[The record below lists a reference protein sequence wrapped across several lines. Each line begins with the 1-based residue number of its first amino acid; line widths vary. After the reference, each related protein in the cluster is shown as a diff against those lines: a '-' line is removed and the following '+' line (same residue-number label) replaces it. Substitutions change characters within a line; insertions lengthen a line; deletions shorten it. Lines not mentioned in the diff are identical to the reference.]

1 MIAGILLIAFL
12 IGMIAGAVTMCLVQ
26 ARNMVTKLQ
35 IISRLWSHITDLR
48 LLQRGTGG
56 KTLEEIENEI
66 DITENLCRP
75 YADAD
80 DEELFNS
87 RSDPDVREEK

>member
-1 MIAGILLIAFL
+1 MTVGIVILTFFA
-12 IGMIAGAVTMCLVQ
+12 GMIAGLVTTCLAQ
-26 ARNMVTKLQ
+26 ARNMTTKLQ

-48 LLQRGTGG
+48 LILRGTSS

-80 DEELFNS
+80 DEEVF
-87 RSDPDVREEK
+87 K